1 MTTYR
6 KLFISSD
13 YKTWTGNY
21 IAHELLLYRKNN
33 PTKMSFEELHS
44 DTYLL
49 QLKQIKTLF
58 LWIGY
63 KNYIFR
69 LFRALKFY
77 IRFTFAFGRY
87 NDKEI

>member
-1 MTTYR
+1 MSR

-13 YKTWTGNY
+13 YKTWAGNY
-21 IAHELLLYRKNN
+21 IAHELLLYRTNN
-33 PTKMSFEELHS
+33 PTKMSYNDLHS

-63 KNYIFR
+63 KNYMLR
-69 LFRALKFY
+69 FRALKFY

-87 NDKEI
+87 DDKEI